1 MKFARFVAPSI
12 LFIPFAQ
19 SLISCPF
26 PIPWILCEECTVFSC
41 LMNPKTTPVRRLL
54 LINFF
59 VSGLSVGRAFCS
71 WICPYGA
78 VQELLSIL
86 GRGMNFKPSR
96 GLINAVRILL
106 FFLTFSA
113 SLTLYYSVM
122 QRTFP
127 LPPLLADL
135 MFKVGATLLT
145 VIPTGFPALIQLRLF
160 LFITLL
166 VVVFIVRRGWC
177 RVCPLGSLIS
187 PFNKVSIYKLD
198 FDEAKCND
206 CGLCSDLCQMGLDP
220 KKGGLDS
227 IDCIKCLDC
236 VKACGRSAITIA
248 PRNEL
253 KAIKHKIDLW
263 GLGWKT
269 EERS

>member
-1 MKFARFVAPSI
+1 MRFTRFVAPSI

-26 PIPWILCEECTVFSC
+26 PIPWVLCEECTVFSC

-54 LINFF
+54 LINFL
-59 VSGLSVGRAFCS
+59 VSGLLVGRAFCS
-71 WICPYGA
+71 WVCPYGA
-78 VQELLSIL
+78 VQELFSTS

-96 GLINAVRILL
+96 GLLNAVRILL

-113 SLTLYYSVM
+113 SLALYNSVM
-122 QRTFP
+122 RGAFL

-135 MFKVGATLLT
+135 IFKVGITLLT
-145 VIPTGFPALIQLRLF
+145 VIPAGFPTLIQLRLF
-160 LFITLL
+160 LFIAFL

-187 PFNKVSIYKLD
+187 PFNKVSLYRLVLN
-198 FDEAKCND
+198 EAKCND
-206 CGLCSDLCQMGLDP
+206 CGLCLDLCQIGLNP

-227 IDCIKCLDC
+227 IDCIKCLGC
-236 VKACGRSAITIA
+236 VKGCGRSAITVVL
-248 PRNEL
+248 RNGL
-253 KAIKHKIDLW
+253 KAIAHKINLR

-269 EERS
+269 EGRS